1 MENSLVVKTVDF
13 MGDSLMVAK
22 DKDGV
27 MWAGVSGFCKGLGMS
42 KGEKD
47 RQTANVQTDDVLK
60 RGATKFEAGVF
71 DPNNEAIALQLDY
84 VPLWLTK
91 ISITPNM
98 KESKP
103 ELVEKLIEYQLKAKD
118 VLAAAFLPQKKPP
131 KKISANSKEAARM
144 YVGNKTPIVT
154 VGNEVYEIESEDY
167 HTLGAIL
174 LRLNDMEMK
183 RIPDIARAFL
193 QTCAH
198 KPECLVSITDDIVH
212 AKMEDGE
219 VLHVEAGKKRFINK
233 SDIGE
238 PKTE

>member
-84 VPLWLTK
+84 VPLWLAK

-98 KESKP
+98 KENSP

-131 KKISANSKEAARM
+131 KRIAANSKEAVRFHI
-144 YVGNKTPIVT
+144 GNKAHIIT
-154 VGNEVYEIESEDY
+154 VGNDVYEVESGDF
-167 HTLGAIL
+167 GIL
-174 LRLNDMEMK
+174 QQMLMELFDNNVK

-193 QTCAH
+193 KVRSN
-198 KPECLVSITDDIVH
+198 KPECLMGMADSIAECKNGKSEIVY
-212 AKMEDGE
+212 
-219 VLHVEAGKKRFINK
+219 VEPGRKLR
-233 SDIGE
+233 
-238 PKTE
+238 